1 MTENTNFDYI
11 TSILYMA
18 RRVKGVDYKTPHS
31 LDTKLSLKHSFCFDG
46 WLYVVRCM
54 AFNNDDDE

>member
-18 RRVKGVDYKTPHS
+18 RRGKGVDYKTPHS
-31 LDTKLSLKHSFCFDG
+31 LDTKLSLKHSFFLIVG
-46 WLYVVRCM
+46 CM
-54 AFNNDDDE
+54 LFEV